1 MDLAALEEIR
11 QLKYRYLRC
20 VDLKRWEEIGDT
32 FTAEATASYGTPAL
46 GGKPISLSGRDA
58 IVSFLRGRL
67 GPEIITVHFASQ
79 PEIILDGSSAI
90 DFSKFKGKKILIV
103 NTASKCGNT
112 PQYADLEKLYEK
124 YKDKLVIVGFPA
136 NNFGSQEPGTNGEI
150 QEFCKKNYGVSFPM
164 AEKVSVKGDDIH
176 PLFKYL
182 VDEAKKKGFDDP
194 IKWNFTKF
202 LLDEKGNLI
211 TVIHNKV
218 SPMSE
223 EVTKYLN

>member
-1 MDLAALEEIR
+1 MLRLAIL
-11 QLKYRYLRC
+11 
-20 VDLKRWEEIGDT
+20 
-32 FTAEATASYGTPAL
+32 
-46 GGKPISLSGRDA
+46 
-58 IVSFLRGRL
+58 SFLLVGAMSL
-67 GPEIITVHFASQ
+67 YDFKVPG
-79 PEIILDGSSAI
+79 LDGSSTI

-211 TVIHNKV
+211 TVINNRV
-218 SPMSE
+218 SVLSDD
-223 EVTKYLN
+223 VLKYLN